1 MSFLTK
7 DMYRIR
13 SVDDS
18 PSGVPGSP
26 VAGVRAGMQ
35 LSPMRHS
42 TLVLCSG
49 IVLGVMIAPALSAQ
63 ATGGRNADQVRAS
76 YDPHHAS
83 FHYLLGG
90 WEFTPVNRPYGRIRG
105 F

>member
-18 PSGVPGSP
+18 PSGVPGWQ
-26 VAGVRAGMQ
+26 VAGVRAGVQ
-35 LSPMRHS
+35 LSPMRHT

-49 IVLGVMIAPALSAQ
+49 IVFGVIIAPALSAQ
-63 ATGGRNADQVRAS
+63 ATGGRTAEQSRAS
-76 YDPHHAS
+76 CDAPHADL
-83 FHYLLGG
+83 HYPLGDWG
-90 WEFTPVNRPYGRIRG
+90 VTAVNSPYGPIRG
-105 F
+105 